1 MKKTFV
7 AILAGVMAVLMI
19 FGLIASVIPMLF

>member
-7 AILAGVMAVLMI
+7 AILAGVMAVLMF

>member
-7 AILAGVMAVLMI
+7 AILAGVMAVLML
-19 FGLIASVIPMLF
+19 FGLIAGVIPMLF